1 MAATSEPASG
11 SVSAKAA
18 IAAPLAYP
26 RQIARLE
33 IVRSCKPN
41 RTAAEA
47 LHHEGEIRQPA
58 VACQR
63 LPRYHQIERAQRIVG
78 AAVACRHAMPEPA
91 GDAECAHPANAGR
104 VDVSMGGVPSFNFNH
119 CLARP
124 LVEFVGE
131 GAVLRVKKRDAQMR
145 GPAHNDSP
153 PGVPGLKGFRGES
166 ASVAAPNVSLSN
178 HCFLIAGGHT
188 ARRQPAPLW
197 EKLDE

>member
-11 SVSAKAA
+11 SVKRESGNGRAA
-18 IAAPLAYP
+18 ADP

-91 GDAECAHPANAGR
+91 RDAECAHPANAGR
-104 VDVSMGGVPSFNFNH
+104 VDVGMGGVPSFNFNH

-131 GAVLRVKKRDAQMR
+131 GAVLRVKKRDAQVR
-145 GPAHNDSP
+145 GPAHNGSP
-153 PGVPGLKGFRGES
+153 PGVRDLKAFG
-166 ASVAAPNVSLSN
+166 VNQQVSLLRTSR
-178 HCFLIAGGHT
+178 FPIIAF
-188 ARRQPAPLW
+188 
-197 EKLDE
+197 